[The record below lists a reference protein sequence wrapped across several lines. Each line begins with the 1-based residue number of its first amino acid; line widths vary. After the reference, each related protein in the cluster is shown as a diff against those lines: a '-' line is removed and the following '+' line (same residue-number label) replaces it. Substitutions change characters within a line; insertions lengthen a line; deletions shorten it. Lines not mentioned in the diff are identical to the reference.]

1 MVLIVEQGPAS
12 LAPICRRTL
21 TSHMLCET
29 RTWDDLD
36 LHALA
41 RSGAQLILAHMA
53 AGGERALA
61 FFRWLREASLPIPV
75 LAVLP
80 EAADPEHLQML
91 ATTVDDFLFSPL
103 NEEELNLRLSRM
115 LQRQVPELQLV
126 ERTLR
131 ERMGLAQLVGC
142 HPAFLRATEE
152 VRLFAGSKAPTII
165 SGETGTGKE
174 LFAHAIHSLSDR
186 AKGPFIPVDCGTLPE
201 QLAEN
206 ELFGHRR
213 GAFTDAHTDQKGLA
227 GMAEGGTL
235 FLDEIDSLSL
245 AVQSKLL
252 RFLQESTYRSL
263 GSDRF
268 MPADVRIIAATNRS
282 IEECVREGRF
292 RSDLY
297 FRLSV
302 LRLHLPALR
311 NRRGDVSLL
320 ARHFVENECTARNCP
335 KKILSPASLRK
346 LEAHHWP
353 GNVRELANAM
363 QRAIVCCSGRII
375 LPAHISLAGQGVESE
390 LPEKSTNLRAAKQTL
405 VAGFERAY
413 IEELLAKHG
422 GNVTRAA
429 REAGKERRAFGR
441 LMQKYDI
448 GNATVAS
455 RRGVGHPLPTPGPIL
470 PNSVPDLD
478 VQSEGNI
485 FVASAGKRSSAISRR

>member
-1 MVLIVEQGPAS
+1 M
-12 LAPICRRTL
+12 CKRTL
-21 TSHMLCET
+21 TEQMLCET
-29 RTWDDLD
+29 RSWDGLD
-36 LHALA
+36 LSTLA

-53 AGGERALA
+53 VGGERALT
-61 FFRWLREASLPIPV
+61 FFRWLRESSLSIPV

-80 EAADPEHLQML
+80 ETTDHEHLQTI
-91 ATTVDDFLFSPL
+91 AGAVDDFMFSPL
-103 NEEELNLRLSRM
+103 KEEELKLRLSRM
-115 LQRQVPELQLV
+115 LQPPAPELQQIGRRLT
-126 ERTLR
+126 E
-131 ERMGLAQLVGC
+131 EMGLAQLVGS
-142 HPAFLRATEE
+142 HPGFLRATEE
-152 VRLFAGSKAPTII
+152 VRLFARSKAPII
-165 SGETGTGKE
+165 VSGETGTGKE

-213 GAFTDAHTDQKGLA
+213 GAFTDARSDQKGLA

-245 AVQSKLL
+245 VVQSKLL
-252 RFLQESTYRSL
+252 RFLQEGTYRAL

-268 MPADVRIIAATNRS
+268 MPGDVRIIAATNRS
-282 IEECVREGRF
+282 IEECVREGKF

-311 NRRGDVSLL
+311 NRPGDVPLL
-320 ARHFVENECTARNCP
+320 ARHFVDNECATKRCER
-335 KKILSPASLRK
+335 KILSAASLRR

-353 GNVRELANAM
+353 GNVRELANAIE
-363 QRAIVCCSGRII
+363 RAIVCCSGRTI
-375 LPAHISLAGQGVESE
+375 LPAHISLAGQTGDLE
-390 LPEKSTNLRAAKQTL
+390 PEDNPTSLLAAKRNL
-405 VAGFERAY
+405 VASFERAY

-441 LMQKYDI
+441 LMRKYDI
-448 GNATVAS
+448 GNGGDDS
-455 RRGVGHPLPTPGPIL
+455 RRGAGHP
-470 PNSVPDLD
+470 
-478 VQSEGNI
+478 
-485 FVASAGKRSSAISRR
+485 